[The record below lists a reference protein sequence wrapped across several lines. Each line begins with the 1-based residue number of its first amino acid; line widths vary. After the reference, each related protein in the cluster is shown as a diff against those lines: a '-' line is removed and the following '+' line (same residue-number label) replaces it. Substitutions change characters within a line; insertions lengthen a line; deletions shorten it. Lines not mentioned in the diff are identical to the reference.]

1 MKSKIICIFII
12 LIILS
17 TGCAAQHNFVDT
29 NAEDMHELTR
39 NIYFDYSTIIRNK
52 RSSPQQIDNSMQPV
66 LENYRKYVSESK
78 LTEFENKLMEN
89 AEITVKNEWKRIKE
103 NKITHYLISEP
114 INVNLLKEGYQIN
127 DRETFILIVRAMN
140 KASDKYLYTHLFI
153 YNTDEDKY
161 EIVYADP
168 YIIID
173 LQNIVKDKIE
183 TSDLDNYEWYNLET
197 R

>member
-1 MKSKIICIFII
+1 
-12 LIILS
+12 
-17 TGCAAQHNFVDT
+17 
-29 NAEDMHELTR
+29 
-39 NIYFDYSTIIRNK
+39 
-52 RSSPQQIDNSMQPV
+52 
-66 LENYRKYVSESK
+66 
-78 LTEFENKLMEN
+78 MEN

-103 NKITHYLISEP
+103 NKTTHYLISEP

-127 DRETFILIVRAMN
+127 DSETFILIVRVMN